1 MQNKNNFEKK
11 EDSGV
16 DIILPNY
23 NKGYFLQETLNSIFS
38 QTYKNWNLILIDDN
52 SQDDSKNIIEHH
64 KSYNKNINVI
74 YLKFRKLLFE
84 FFLYISKLPLN
95 LEGKVRSR

>member
-52 SQDDSKNIIEHH
+52 SQDDSKNII
-64 KSYNKNINVI
+64 
-74 YLKFRKLLFE
+74 
-84 FFLYISKLPLN
+84 
-95 LEGKVRSR
+95 